1 MPQEDSAQL
10 SLLRNNLTPF
20 LKAITEALSIELEQK
35 DNLVRLVKEK
45 KDIFARILQ
54 NLPAENSTSS
64 LLVNWTG
71 ASSTLKLEFEQLKR
85 MNIK

>member
-20 LKAITEALSIELEQK
+20 LKAITQALSVELEQK

-45 KDIFARILQ
+45 EAIFAKIIQ

-64 LLVNWTG
+64 LLVNWAG
-71 ASSTLKLEFEQLKR
+71 ISSTLKLEFEQLKR

>member
-64 LLVNWTG
+64 LLVNWAG
-71 ASSTLKLEFEQLKR
+71 ISSTLKLEFEQLKR

>member
-45 KDIFARILQ
+45 EAIFAKIIQ

>member
-10 SLLRNNLTPF
+10 SLLRNKLTPF
-20 LKAITEALSIELEQK
+20 LKAITEALSVELEQK
-35 DNLVRLVKEK
+35 DNLVRLGKEK
-45 KDIFARILQ
+45 EAIFAKILN

-64 LLVNWTG
+64 LLVNWAG
-71 ASSTLKLEFEQLKR
+71 VSSTLKLEFEQLKR